1 MSQMT
6 SKAAEPETVY
16 AMQVETGKA
25 VADIAGPSTIE
36 ELGLTTGKWED
47 QLCGC
52 FSSLVPNCLMVTFC
66 PCVAL
71 AQIAHRLNVAKYLT
85 VLLVCGIIVALEWI
99 MFILAIQDQAS
110 LSSDDFDDYYYYYAH
125 RVRLYRS
132 TNVAYQ
138 IVMYAIEIAVIVF
151 VWHLRNLTRAR
162 FQIPGSGCEDCLVS
176 FFCSCCSMAQ
186 VATHIKSYKAGSCD
200 FGAPDTL
207 PAYDC
212 AA

>member
-1 MSQMT
+1 MNEVAT
-6 SKAAEPETVY
+6 PVNKAEPNAAY
-16 AMQVETGKA
+16 AVQVDTGNP
-25 VADIAGPSTIE
+25 VNFR

-85 VLLVCGIIVALEWI
+85 VLLVCGIIIALEVA
-99 MFILAIQDQAS
+99 MFVLAIVDSAS
-110 LSSDDFDDYYYYYAH
+110 LSDELVENDYYGVYTSY
-125 RVRLYRS
+125 YRS
-132 TNVAYQ
+132 RGMNVAYQ
-138 IVMYAIEIAVIVF
+138 IVTYAIEIAVIAF